1 MGRKADII
9 RLPQSEI
16 EGRVYASDKPCDC
29 RYCYYW
35 DMRRS
40 DCIRDKC
47 WYLLPLPKNIAE
59 SFDVWLDGVEI
70 GHVENDL
77 AESNRNET
85 TERDESYQMP
95 YEKDNVKAADSASS
109 MDNAG
114 EKQETTEYQKMQE
127 KFLQNLM
134 NTYMMIKHTGN
145 RR

>member
-16 EGRVYASDKPCDC
+16 DGRVYASDKPCDC

-59 SFDVWLDGVEI
+59 SFDDDGRLISDCRICPYGRVSPCIGYCIAKLYREMRDCRAITETEVKTVTKTEI
-70 GHVENDL
+70 RTA
-77 AESNRNET
+77 AEI
-85 TERDESYQMP
+85 P
-95 YEKDNVKAADSASS
+95 
-109 MDNAG
+109 
-114 EKQETTEYQKMQE
+114 
-127 KFLQNLM
+127 
-134 NTYMMIKHTGN
+134 H
-145 RR
+145 